1 MVPIPGICFSGI
13 QNNKTITLIKKV
25 DAPILKLVT
34 LLTPSASTV
43 HGLTPMLAAINIA
56 SPSTNSNSP
65 NTKKINVISRGWKF
79 RGLDELQNNTGIL
92 LTDKNRNLGN
102 T

>member
-43 HGLTPMLAAINIA
+43 HGLTPMLAAINI
-56 SPSTNSNSP
+56 
-65 NTKKINVISRGWKF
+65 
-79 RGLDELQNNTGIL
+79 GIL